1 MGSFA
6 AQGEAV
12 VAGERGLRVQRVVTE
27 GTFELD
33 GGSWEVE
40 NNVWLI
46 GDDAHVVV
54 IDPAH
59 DAAPILEAVAGRSVV
74 AVLCTH
80 AHNDHITAAQD
91 VREASGAPVYLH
103 PADRVL
109 WDMTHG
115 WAPDAALA
123 DGDELTVAGTTVRV
137 LHTPG
142 HAPGACCFFVPELE
156 VVFTG
161 DTLFQ
166 GGPGATG
173 RSYSDEP
180 TLLDSIR
187 STLFELPGFTT
198 VLTGHGDST
207 SIAAEA
213 AALSAQHAADD
224 ADDEQRD

>member
-123 DGDELTVAGTTVRV
+123 DGDEFTVAGTTVRV

-156 VVFTG
+156 IVFTG
-161 DTLFQ
+161 DTLFE
-166 GGPGATG
+166 GGPGAT
-173 RSYSDEP
+173 RWDYSSFERIIASIQSQLF
-180 TLLDSIR
+180 TLPDD
-187 STLFELPGFTT
+187 T
-198 VLTGHGDST
+198 VVHTGHGPST
-207 SIAAEA
+207 TIGAESGN
-213 AALSAQHAADD
+213 LQEWMD
-224 ADDEQRD
+224 RGW